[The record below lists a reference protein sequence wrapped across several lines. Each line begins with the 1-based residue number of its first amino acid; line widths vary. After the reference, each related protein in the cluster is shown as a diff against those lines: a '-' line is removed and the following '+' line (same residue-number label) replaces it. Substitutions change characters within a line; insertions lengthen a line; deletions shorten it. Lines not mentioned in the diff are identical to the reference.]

1 MNLENHRASLSW
13 SSQVILWLYEFL
25 WYLAL
30 PVALLRLIWKSR
42 LQKEYRQNISERL
55 GFYNKKL
62 SKNIVWVHA
71 VSVGETRAAAPLIHA
86 LIGDGYQILLTH
98 MTPTGRE
105 TGTDIFSKEIDAGQ
119 LQQVYLPYDISFLV
133 AAFFRMFSPKLGLIM
148 ETEVWPNL
156 VLKARQLNIP
166 TLLVNARLSKRSAR
180 RVARF
185 GSTGS
190 AIYGAF
196 SQILAQTT
204 LDAKRYQSLD
214 LSNVTVTG
222 NVKFDVEMNASQIDH
237 ALQIRKLIPSSIR
250 LICAASTR
258 EGEEE
263 MIIQAWLLCLKQSPN
278 ILPYARLLIVPRHP
292 QRFEQVYQDISS
304 KNLDTVKR
312 SNLNDQQL
320 VDAIQTGSI
329 ILGDSMGEMSFYYAL
344 SDVVVMGGSL
354 QALGGQNFIEACSLG
369 RPIILGKHTFN
380 FQQASMDAVEQGAA
394 LRVAGID
401 ELSQLMSDLIQN
413 DVLREKM
420 SANAIDFAS
429 QHTGATKKILAVI
442 QTYIAIK

>member
-1 MNLENHRASLSW
+1 VNLENHRASLSW

-30 PVALLRLIWKSR
+30 PVALLRLFWKSR

-62 SKNIVWVHA
+62 TNNIVWIHA

-86 LIGDGYQILLTH
+86 LISDGFQILLTH
-98 MTPTGRE
+98 MTPTGRG
-105 TGTDIFSKEIDAGQ
+105 TGADIFSKEIDAGQ

-133 AAFFRMFSPKLGLIM
+133 AAFFRTFSPKLGLIM
-148 ETEVWPNL
+148 ETEVWPSL
-156 VLKARQLNIP
+156 VLKAQQLSIP
-166 TLLVNARLSKRSAR
+166 TLLVNARLSKRSVR

-196 SQILAQTT
+196 SQILAQSA
-204 LDAKRYQSLD
+204 LDAKRYKSLD

-237 ALQIRKLIPSSIR
+237 ALQIRKLVPDSIR

-292 QRFEQVYQDISS
+292 QRFEQVFQDISS
-304 KNLDTVKR
+304 KNLDAVKR
-312 SNLNDQQL
+312 SNLSDQQL
-320 VDAIQTGSI
+320 VEAIHAGSI
-329 ILGDSMGEMSFYYAL
+329 VLGDSMGEMSFYYAL

-354 QALGGQNFIEACSLG
+354 QPLGGQNFIEACSLG
-369 RPIILGKHTFN
+369 RPIILGEHTFN
-380 FQQASMDAVEQGAA
+380 FQQASMDAIEQGAA
-394 LRVAGID
+394 LRVADVD
-401 ELSQLMSDLIQN
+401 ELSQQMSNLIQN

-442 QTYIAIK
+442 QNYIAVR

>member
-1 MNLENHRASLSW
+1 M
-13 SSQVILWLYEFL
+13 
-25 WYLAL
+25 
-30 PVALLRLIWKSR
+30 
-42 LQKEYRQNISERL
+42 
-55 GFYNKKL
+55 
-62 SKNIVWVHA
+62 WVHA
-71 VSVGETRAAAPLIHA
+71 VSVGETRAAAPLVHA
-86 LIGDGYQILLTH
+86 LIGDGFQILLTH

-105 TGTDIFSKEIDAGQ
+105 AGADIFSKEIDAGQ

-180 RVARF
+180 RVAWF

-196 SQILAQTT
+196 SQILAQTA

-304 KNLDTVKR
+304 KNLTAVKR

-320 VDAIQTGSI
+320 VEAIQAGSM

-369 RPIILGKHTFN
+369 LPIILGEHTFN
-380 FQQASMDAVEQGAA
+380 FQQASMDAIEQGAA
-394 LRVAGID
+394 LRVAGIA

>member
-1 MNLENHRASLSW
+1 MNLENHRVSLSW
-13 SSQVILWLYEFL
+13 STQAILWLYEFF

-30 PVALLRLIWKSR
+30 PIALLRLFWKSR

-86 LIGDGYQILLTH
+86 LIGDGHQILLTH
-98 MTPTGRE
+98 MTPTGRS
-105 TGTDIFSKEIDAGQ
+105 TGLDIFSKEINAGQ

-133 AAFFRMFSPKLGLIM
+133 AAFFKTFSPKLGLIM

-156 VLKARQLNIP
+156 VLKASQLNIP
-166 TLLVNARLSKRSAR
+166 TLLVNARLSKRSVR

-185 GSTGS
+185 GSAGAT
-190 AIYGAF
+190 IYRAF
-196 SQILAQTT
+196 SQILAQTD

-222 NVKFDVEMNASQIDH
+222 NVKFDVEMNTSQIEH
-237 ALQIRKLIPSSIR
+237 ALQIRKLLPNSTR

-263 MIIQAWLLCLKQSPN
+263 IIIQAWLSCLKQSPN
-278 ILPYARLLIVPRHP
+278 ILQYARLLIVPRHP
-292 QRFEQVYQDISS
+292 QRFEQVYQDILS
-304 KNLDTVKR
+304 KDLAIVKR

-320 VDAIQTGSI
+320 IDAIQQGSI
-329 ILGDSMGEMSFYYAL
+329 VLGDSMGEMSFYYAL

-354 QALGGQNFIEACSLG
+354 QPLGGQNFIEACSLG
-369 RPIILGKHTFN
+369 RPIILGEHTFN
-380 FQQASMDAVEQGAA
+380 FQQASIDAIEQGAA
-394 LRVAGID
+394 LRVVGVS
-401 ELSQLMSDLIQN
+401 ELSQLMSNLIQN

-429 QHTGATKKILAVI
+429 LHTGATKKILAII
-442 QTYIAIK
+442 QTYTTTK